1 MRRSERKNTSPARRI
16 AMKRLLT
23 LAIPALV
30 SLAIT
35 AGCESAAKQDAGAGG
50 DGKTAVANVT
60 PAKAASTQPSWGS
73 PSGTVTFTQSG
84 ANKVKV
90 AYDLKGLTPGKHGFH
105 VHEKGDLSAPDLS
118 SAGPHFNPTKHKHSG
133 TEGDER
139 HAGDLGNVEANKSG
153 EAKGSVTVEGL
164 SIGTG
169 AADDV
174 VGKSI
179 IVHEKADDLKTDPSG
194 NSGGRIGGGVIELKQ

>member
-1 MRRSERKNTSPARRI
+1 MRRSGQSSRHRSGGTTMNRITMLAALLSI
-16 AMKRLLT
+16 AMF
-23 LAIPALV
+23 
-30 SLAIT
+30 S
-35 AGCESAAKQDAGAGG
+35 GCESAAKQDAGADG
-50 DGKTAVANVT
+50 DKVAVANVT
-60 PAKAASTQPSWGS
+60 ASKAAATQPSWGK
-73 PSGTVTFTQSG
+73 PSGTVTFTQTG
-84 ANKVKV
+84 ENRVKV
-90 AYDLKGLTPGKHGFH
+90 AYDLQGLTPGKHGFH

-139 HAGDLGNVEANKSG
+139 HAGDLGNIEADKSG
-153 EAKGSVTVEGL
+153 KANGSVTVGGL
-164 SIGTG
+164 SVGTG

-194 NSGGRIGGGVIELKQ
+194 NSGGRIGGGVIELQK

>member
-1 MRRSERKNTSPARRI
+1 
-16 AMKRLLT
+16 MKRLLT

-105 VHEKGDLSAPDLS
+105 VHEKGDLSSPDLS
-118 SAGPHFNPTKHKHSG
+118 SAGAHFNPENKTHGGLHGEK
-133 TEGDER
+133 R
-139 HAGDLGNVEANKSG
+139 HVGDLGNIRSNAQGVARVDITMENATLQGTNAIAG
-153 EAKGSVTVEGL
+153 R
-164 SIGTG
+164 SIL
-169 AADDV
+169 
-174 VGKSI
+174 
-179 IVHEKADDLKTDPSG
+179 VHAKADDLKSDPSG
-194 NSGGRIGGGVIELKQ
+194 NSGGRIAGGVIEVKR